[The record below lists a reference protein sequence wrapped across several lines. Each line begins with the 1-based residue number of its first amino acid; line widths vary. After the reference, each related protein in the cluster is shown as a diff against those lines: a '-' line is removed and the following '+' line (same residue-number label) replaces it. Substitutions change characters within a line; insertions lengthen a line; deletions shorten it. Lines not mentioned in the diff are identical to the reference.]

1 MAEETLGSLVVRVGL
16 DGADFDKG
24 LKNINARMQLARS
37 ELKAIASQF
46 DDFGKTVDSL
56 RAKQD
61 NLAKIYQLQGQRVQ
75 QLKKQ
80 YDELVKAHG
89 AESEAALNAG
99 KRLNNA
105 IAYYNKLGK
114 ELESVREELQE
125 LEKQA
130 AYQSSVWGKAEK
142 ALSSFQQKANSTSE
156 TLKTIGE
163 NLTTRVSAP
172 LAALGGL
179 ALKTAADFQKSHGK
193 MQAALGLTAEQTKE
207 LHNVAIS
214 VWREGFG
221 ESLDDVTNAITRAYQ
236 TMGNLPQE
244 EMEYVTK
251 AALTLAE
258 VFGADVAESTRAAA
272 QLMQQFGVSG
282 TEAMDMITVAFQRG
296 GDYSNELLDTIS
308 EYSTQFANLGF
319 SAEQMMGMLISG
331 AESGIWSLDKLA
343 DTVKESFLQITDG
356 SENTKAAIKELGLD
370 YEQIVSDIQAGGD
383 KANAAF
389 MAVMV
394 ALSKVKN
401 EADRNRLAIEL
412 MGTPLEDLGPQ
423 YQSFFAQV
431 GEGLTD
437 FEGAAKDAGEA
448 IQDNFGTRVQKILR
462 RLSEALVP
470 LGEVMLDTIEPA
482 IESTSDAIEKFT
494 AWLEG
499 LSPAGQKAVVG
510 LLAMVAAAG
519 PLGFAFSFMSKG
531 LGSIFGLIAGNI
543 KRFGQLKTSM
553 AQTAQN
559 ADLLNKSA
567 GTTVTSLKNVASGA
581 TNTAGKFTSFGGR
594 ILGAVKNL
602 GSLSKIAGIARLG
615 LGALGGPMGLLATV
629 GIPLLIQGG
638 TKLYKHLK
646 EESIPAIKD
655 FGDKVSD
662 STTKSVLAYKK
673 LNDEATAQLN
683 YLLWS
688 GKTISQDIYNSLT
701 GIFGQMGDQIS
712 QSLKQ
717 DFDES
722 YKHLSTFLANSKTL
736 TAQEQQE
743 ILNNVKVKH
752 DEQQKAVQESQNRI
766 KQILETARKE
776 KRALTEAEKNEIN
789 RIQQQMMTTAVQTM
803 SKSEVEQKAILT
815 RLKVESGNITAQQ
828 AAETVRNSIKARDGA
843 IREANKKY
851 KETVAAIIRERDE
864 TKSISKDQAD
874 KLIQEAK
881 RQRDEAV
888 AKAEDMHKKVVEHA
902 KKQAKGQVDQIDWST
917 GEVKTKWDKFVE
929 NAAKA
934 INAVGKGL
942 EWVSRML
949 GLKWRYGLWVPEY
962 LMSKKKSKK
971 YAKGTPKSGH
981 PGGPAIVGEK
991 GPELA
996 YIPKVGVTLL
1006 GTRGAE
1012 FIPNLPRGTAVLPN
1026 KHTEKL
1032 LKSYGFPG
1040 YEKGVGDFFSAVLK
1054 GPKAVVEKMW
1064 KKYKPSMSGLGGTL
1078 ATLGKGIISFLKD
1091 KSLTFVKDKI
1101 KDFFSIG
1108 GGKGTESVRKWIM
1121 AAMKITGVPAS
1132 WLDPLVTIAMRE
1144 SGGNPRA
1151 INLWDINAKRGTP
1164 SKGLMQTID
1173 PTFNRY
1179 KLPGLDDIW
1188 NPIHNAV
1195 AAIRYIIARYGTVFN
1210 VPGIRNLMRGKGYV
1224 GYAKGTNYHPGGW
1237 AMVGEEGEELAY
1249 IPRQGLALVGVGG
1262 PTLMRLPAGTS
1273 ILPHDETKELLR
1285 FWVPGYTDGVG
1296 DYFRGSSFTNQNTNI
1311 AEAIAQSIVKALSES
1326 PLQILIENI
1335 TNIDSRTIARQTHEI
1350 ITEFQKF
1357 TRRRRNQF
1365 AGQKGVS
1372 E

>member
-16 DGADFDKG
+16 DGADFNKG

-163 NLTTRVSAP
+163 NLTAKVSAP
-172 LAALGGL
+172 LATLGGF
-179 ALKTAADFQKSHGK
+179 ALKTAADFQKSHRK

-207 LHNVAIS
+207 LYNVAIS

-221 ESLDDVTNAITRAYQ
+221 ESLDDVTHAITRAYQ
-236 TMGNLPQE
+236 TMGNLPKE

-258 VFGADVAESTRAAA
+258 VFDADVAESTRAAA

-331 AESGIWSLDKLA
+331 AESGIWSMDKLA
-343 DTVKESFLQITDG
+343 DSVKESFLQITDG
-356 SENTKAAIKELGLD
+356 SENTKEALKELGLD
-370 YEQIVSDIQAGGD
+370 YNQITSDIQSGGD

-423 YQSFFAQV
+423 YQAFFAQV
-431 GEGLTD
+431 GKGLTD

-470 LGEVMLDTIEPA
+470 LGEVILDTIEPA

-499 LSPAGQKAVVG
+499 LPPAGKKAVVS

-559 ADLLNKSA
+559 ADLFNKSA
-567 GTTVTSLKNVASGA
+567 GTAVTSLKNVASGA

-673 LNDEATAQLN
+673 LNDEATVQLN
-683 YLLWS
+683 QLLWS
-688 GKTISQDIYNSLT
+688 GQTISQDIYDSLT
-701 GIFGQMGDQIS
+701 GTFARMGDQIS
-712 QSLKQ
+712 QSLKK

-722 YKHLSTFLANSKTL
+722 YQHLSTFLANSKSL
-736 TAQEQQE
+736 SAKEQQE
-743 ILNNVKVKH
+743 ILNNVKAKH
-752 DEQQKAVQESQNRI
+752 DEQQKTVQDAQNRI
-766 KQILETARKE
+766 RQILEKAKNE
-776 KRALTEAEKNEIN
+776 KRALTEQEKNEIN
-789 RIQQQMMTTAVQTM
+789 QIQQQMMNVAVQTM
-803 SKSEVEQKAILT
+803 SKSEQEQKAILE
-815 RLKVESGNITAQQ
+815 RLRQESGNITARQ
-828 AAETVRNSIKARDGA
+828 AAETVQNSLKAKNGA
-843 IREANKKY
+843 IKEANEKY
-851 KETVAAIIRERDE
+851 KQTVAAIIRERDE
-864 TKSISKDQAD
+864 TGSISKQQAD
-874 KLIQEAK
+874 KLIKEAK
-881 RQRDEAV
+881 RQRDEAI
-888 AKAEDMHKKVVEHA
+888 KRAEEMHQNVVDQA
-902 KKQAKGQVDQIDWST
+902 KKQAKGQVDEIDWST
-917 GEVKTKWDKFVE
+917 GQVLTKWDKMVRGV
-929 NAAKA
+929 AKA
-934 INAVGKGL
+934 VNAISSGINWVLDKIGVPKKYQIPMWKPKG
-942 EWVSRML
+942 
-949 GLKWRYGLWVPEY
+949 
-962 LMSKKKSKK
+962 
-971 YAKGTPKSGH
+971 YAKGTPSSGH

-996 YIPKVGVTLL
+996 YIPGYGTTLL
-1006 GTRGAE
+1006 GTKGSE
-1012 FIPNLPRGTAVLPN
+1012 LHPNLPRGTAVLPN
-1026 KHTEKL
+1026 KETERL

-1040 YEKGVGDFFSAVLK
+1040 YANGVGDFFSLALSGADKLMNKVW
-1054 GPKAVVEKMW
+1054 KMF
-1064 KKYKPSMSGLGGTL
+1064 KPSISGVGGTL
-1078 ATLGKGIISFLKD
+1078 KTLGDGILSFLKD
-1091 KSLTFVKDKI
+1091 KSLDFIKDKI
-1101 KDFFSIG
+1101 DEFFSFDG
-1108 GGKGTESVRKWIM
+1108 AAGNKNVRAWI
-1121 AAMKITGVPAS
+1121 AAAVRITGVPTS
-1132 WLDPLVTIAMRE
+1132 WINPLVTIAMHE

-1151 INLWDINAKRGTP
+1151 INLWDSNAKRGQA
-1164 SKGLMQTID
+1164 SRGLMQTI
-1173 PTFNRY
+1173 PATFNAY

-1195 AAIRYIIARYGTVFN
+1195 AAIRYIIDRYGTVFN
-1210 VPGIRNLMRGKGYV
+1210 VPGIRNLMRGLRYV

-1249 IPRQGLALVGVGG
+1249 IPRKGLALVGVGG

-1273 ILPHDETKELLR
+1273 ILPHDETKEFLG
-1285 FWVPGYTDGVG
+1285 FWVPGYADGVG
-1296 DYFRGSSFTNQNTNI
+1296 DYFRSSTFTNQNTNI

-1357 TRRRRNQF
+1357 TRQRRNQF
-1365 AGQKGVS
+1365 AGQRG
-1372 E
+1372 

>member
-89 AESEAALNAG
+89 AESDAALNAG

-179 ALKTAADFQKSHGK
+179 VLKTAADFQKSHGK

-258 VFGADVAESTRAAA
+258 VFGADVTESTRAAA

-470 LGEVMLDTIEPA
+470 LGEVMLDTIEPS

-615 LGALGGPMGLLATV
+615 LGALGGPVGLLATV
-629 GIPLLIQGG
+629 GLPALIGG
-638 TKLYKHLK
+638 SYKLYKHLK
-646 EESIPAIKD
+646 ESSIPTIED
-655 FGDKVSD
+655 FGNKVSE
-662 STTKSVLAYKK
+662 STTKAVLGYKK
-673 LNDEATAQLN
+673 LHDEATAQLN
-683 YLLWS
+683 MLYWS
-688 GKTISQDIYNSLT
+688 GTTVSQQTADELVRIFTTMGDKISTSLQTDFNQSYQALSAFLRNSKTIS
-701 GIFGQMGDQIS
+701 
-712 QSLKQ
+712 
-717 DFDES
+717 
-722 YKHLSTFLANSKTL
+722 
-736 TAQEQQE
+736 AQEQQE
-743 ILNNVKVKH
+743 ILNNVKNKH
-752 DEQQKAVQESQNRI
+752 AEQQKAVQEAQNRI
-766 KQILETARKE
+766 KQILETARQE

-803 SKSEVEQKAILT
+803 SKSEAEQKAILA
-815 RLKVESGNITAQQ
+815 RLKAESGNITAQQ

-843 IREANKKY
+843 VREANKKY

-881 RQRDEAV
+881 RQRDETV
-888 AKAEDMHKKVVEHA
+888 KKAKDMHEKVVEHA
-902 KKQAKGQVDQIDWST
+902 KKQAKGQVDQIDWAT
-917 GEVKTKWDKFVE
+917 GKVKTKWEKFVE
-929 NAAKA
+929 NAAEA

-942 EWVSRML
+942 EWVSKML
-949 GLKWRYGLWVPEY
+949 GLKWRYGLWIPEY
-962 LMSKKKSKK
+962 LKKSKK

-1054 GPKAVVEKMW
+1054 GPKAVVEKIW

-1108 GGKGTESVRKWIM
+1108 DSKGTESVRRWIM
-1121 AAMKITGVPAS
+1121 AAMRITGVPAS
-1132 WLDPLVTIAMRE
+1132 WLNPLVTIAMRE

-1164 SKGLMQTID
+1164 SKGLFQTID
-1173 PTFNRY
+1173 PTFNAY
-1179 KLPGLDDIW
+1179 KLPGLDNIW

-1195 AAIRYIIARYGTVFN
+1195 AAIRYIIARYGTVWN

-1224 GYAKGTNYHPGGW
+1224 GYAEGTPSSGHPGGP
-1237 AMVGEEGEELAY
+1237 AIVGEEGRELAY
-1249 IPRQGLALVGVGG
+1249 IPGKGLALLGTHG
-1262 PTLMRLPAGTS
+1262 PTLLDLPRGTAVLPNRETERLLKA
-1273 ILPHDETKELLR
+1273 
-1285 FWVPGYTDGVG
+1285 FNVPGYADGVG
-1296 DYFRGSSFTNQNTNI
+1296 KFPQIEVEGYRNVDQLVNSI
-1311 AEAIAQSIVKALSES
+1311 ADSIKESLQAL
-1326 PLQILIENI
+1326 Q
-1335 TNIDSRTIARQTHEI
+1335 DRTIQIEIPVILDGREIARSSYRYV
-1350 ITEFQKF
+1350 TEFQ
-1357 TRRRRNQF
+1357 
-1365 AGQKGVS
+1365 QKELSRTSRFEGR
-1372 E
+1372 

>member
-16 DGADFDKG
+16 DGADFNKG

-163 NLTTRVSAP
+163 NLTAKVSAP
-172 LAALGGL
+172 LATLGGF
-179 ALKTAADFQKSHGK
+179 ALKTAADFQKSHRK

-207 LHNVAIS
+207 LYNVAIS

-221 ESLDDVTNAITRAYQ
+221 ESLDDVTHAITRAYQ
-236 TMGNLPQE
+236 TMGNLPKE

-258 VFGADVAESTRAAA
+258 VFDADVAESTRAAA

-331 AESGIWSLDKLA
+331 AESGIWSMDKLA
-343 DTVKESFLQITDG
+343 DSVKESFLQITDG
-356 SENTKAAIKELGLD
+356 SENTKEALKELGLD
-370 YEQIVSDIQAGGD
+370 YNQITSDIQSGGD

-423 YQSFFAQV
+423 YQAFFAQV

-437 FEGAAKDAGEA
+437 FEGAAKDAGET
-448 IQDNFGTRVQKILR
+448 IRDSFGTRVQKILR

-482 IESTSDAIEKFT
+482 IESASDAIEKFT

-519 PLGFAFSFMSKG
+519 PLGIAFSFMSKG

-559 ADLLNKSA
+559 ADLFNKSA
-567 GTTVTSLKNVASGA
+567 GTAVTSLKNVASGA

-688 GKTISQDIYNSLT
+688 GKTISQDIYDSLT

-803 SKSEVEQKAILT
+803 SKSEVEQKLILGRLRNET
-815 RLKVESGNITAQQ
+815 RNITAQQ
-828 AAETVRNSIKARDGA
+828 AAETVRNSLKAKEGA
-843 IREANKKY
+843 VKEANDKY
-851 KETVAAIIRERDE
+851 KKVKRAIEYERDV
-864 TKSISKDQAD
+864 TGSISAQQAN
-874 KLIQEAK
+874 KLIKEAK

-902 KKQAKGQVDQIDWST
+902 KKQAKGQVDEIDWST
-917 GEVKTKWDKFVE
+917 GQVLTKWDKMVRGV
-929 NAAKA
+929 AKA
-934 INAVGKGL
+934 VNAISSGINWVLDKIGVPKKYQIPMWKPKG
-942 EWVSRML
+942 
-949 GLKWRYGLWVPEY
+949 
-962 LMSKKKSKK
+962 
-971 YAKGTPKSGH
+971 YAKGTPSSGH

-996 YIPKVGVTLL
+996 YIPGYGTTLL
-1006 GTRGAE
+1006 GTKGPE
-1012 FIPNLPRGTAVLPN
+1012 LHPNLPRGTAVLPN
-1026 KHTEKL
+1026 KETERL

-1040 YEKGVGDFFSAVLK
+1040 YANGVGDFFSLALSGADKLMNKVW
-1054 GPKAVVEKMW
+1054 KMF
-1064 KKYKPSMSGLGGTL
+1064 KPSISGVGGTL
-1078 ATLGKGIISFLKD
+1078 KTLGDGILSFLKD
-1091 KSLTFVKDKI
+1091 KSLDFIKDKI
-1101 KDFFSIG
+1101 DEFFSFDG
-1108 GGKGTESVRKWIM
+1108 AAGNKNVRAWI
-1121 AAMKITGVPAS
+1121 ATAVRITGVPTS
-1132 WLDPLVTIAMRE
+1132 WINPLVTIAMHE

-1151 INLWDINAKRGTP
+1151 INLWDSNAKRGQA
-1164 SKGLMQTID
+1164 SRGLMQTI
-1173 PTFNRY
+1173 PATFNAY

-1195 AAIRYIIARYGTVFN
+1195 AAIRYIIDRYGTVFN
-1210 VPGIRNLMRGKGYV
+1210 VPGIRNLMRGLRYV

-1249 IPRQGLALVGVGG
+1249 IPRKGLALVGVGG

-1273 ILPHDETKELLR
+1273 VLPHDETKKFLSL
-1285 FWVPGYTDGVG
+1285 WIPGYAKGVG
-1296 DYFRGSSFTNQNTNI
+1296 EFPIEFRSNRTTRTKETPPVINITLNYQGRGSEEDAYRMLDIIERELGNRINTRLRM
-1311 AEAIAQSIVKALSES
+1311 SGVK
-1326 PLQILIENI
+1326 
-1335 TNIDSRTIARQTHEI
+1335 
-1350 ITEFQKF
+1350 
-1357 TRRRRNQF
+1357 
-1365 AGQKGVS
+1365 V
-1372 E
+1372 

>member
-89 AESEAALNAG
+89 AESDAALNAG

-179 ALKTAADFQKSHGK
+179 VLKTAADFQKSHGK

-258 VFGADVAESTRAAA
+258 VFGADVTESTRAAA

-470 LGEVMLDTIEPA
+470 LGEVMLDTIEPS

-615 LGALGGPMGLLATV
+615 LGALGGPVGLLATV
-629 GIPLLIQGG
+629 GLPALIGG
-638 TKLYKHLK
+638 SYKLYKHLK
-646 EESIPAIKD
+646 ESSIPTIED
-655 FGDKVSD
+655 FGNKVSE
-662 STTKSVLAYKK
+662 STTKAVLGYKK
-673 LNDEATAQLN
+673 LHDEATAQLN
-683 YLLWS
+683 MLYWS
-688 GKTISQDIYNSLT
+688 GTTVSQQTADELVRIFTTMGDKISTSLQTDFNQSYQALSAFLRNSKTIS
-701 GIFGQMGDQIS
+701 
-712 QSLKQ
+712 
-717 DFDES
+717 
-722 YKHLSTFLANSKTL
+722 
-736 TAQEQQE
+736 AQEQQE
-743 ILNNVKVKH
+743 ILNNVKNKH
-752 DEQQKAVQESQNRI
+752 AEQQKAVQEAQNRI
-766 KQILETARKE
+766 KQILETARQE

-803 SKSEVEQKAILT
+803 SKSEAEQKAILA
-815 RLKVESGNITAQQ
+815 RLKAESGNITAQQ

-843 IREANKKY
+843 VREANKKY

-881 RQRDEAV
+881 RQRDETV
-888 AKAEDMHKKVVEHA
+888 KKAKDMHEKVVEHA
-902 KKQAKGQVDQIDWST
+902 KKQAKGQVDQIDWAT
-917 GEVKTKWDKFVE
+917 GKVKTKWEKFVE
-929 NAAKA
+929 NAAEA

-942 EWVSRML
+942 EWVSKML
-949 GLKWRYGLWVPEY
+949 GLKWRYGLWIPEY
-962 LMSKKKSKK
+962 LKKSKK

-1054 GPKAVVEKMW
+1054 GPKAVVEKIW

-1108 GGKGTESVRKWIM
+1108 DSKGTESVRRWIM
-1121 AAMKITGVPAS
+1121 AAMRITGVPAS
-1132 WLDPLVTIAMRE
+1132 WLNPLVTIAMRE

-1164 SKGLMQTID
+1164 SKGLFQTID
-1173 PTFNRY
+1173 PTFNAH
-1179 KLPGLDDIW
+1179 KLPGLDNIW

-1195 AAIRYIIARYGTVFN
+1195 AAIRYIIARYGTVWN

-1224 GYAKGTNYHPGGW
+1224 GYAEGTPSSGHPGGP
-1237 AMVGEEGEELAY
+1237 AIVGEEGRELAY
-1249 IPRQGLALVGVGG
+1249 IPGKGLALLGTHG
-1262 PTLMRLPAGTS
+1262 PTLLDLPRGTAVLPNRETERLLKA
-1273 ILPHDETKELLR
+1273 
-1285 FWVPGYTDGVG
+1285 FNVPGYADGVG
-1296 DYFRGSSFTNQNTNI
+1296 KFPQIEVEGYRNVDQLVNSI
-1311 AEAIAQSIVKALSES
+1311 ADSIKESLQAL
-1326 PLQILIENI
+1326 Q
-1335 TNIDSRTIARQTHEI
+1335 DRTIQIEIPVILDGREIARSSYRYV
-1350 ITEFQKF
+1350 TEFQ
-1357 TRRRRNQF
+1357 
-1365 AGQKGVS
+1365 QKELSRTSRFEGR
-1372 E
+1372 

>member
-1 MAEETLGSLVVRVGL
+1 
-16 DGADFDKG
+16 
-24 LKNINARMQLARS
+24 
-37 ELKAIASQF
+37 
-46 DDFGKTVDSL
+46 
-56 RAKQD
+56 
-61 NLAKIYQLQGQRVQ
+61 
-75 QLKKQ
+75 
-80 YDELVKAHG
+80 
-89 AESEAALNAG
+89 
-99 KRLNNA
+99 
-105 IAYYNKLGK
+105 
-114 ELESVREELQE
+114 
-125 LEKQA
+125 
-130 AYQSSVWGKAEK
+130 
-142 ALSSFQQKANSTSE
+142 
-156 TLKTIGE
+156 
-163 NLTTRVSAP
+163 
-172 LAALGGL
+172 
-179 ALKTAADFQKSHGK
+179 
-193 MQAALGLTAEQTKE
+193 
-207 LHNVAIS
+207 
-214 VWREGFG
+214 
-221 ESLDDVTNAITRAYQ
+221 
-236 TMGNLPQE
+236 
-244 EMEYVTK
+244 
-251 AALTLAE
+251 
-258 VFGADVAESTRAAA
+258 
-272 QLMQQFGVSG
+272 
-282 TEAMDMITVAFQRG
+282 
-296 GDYSNELLDTIS
+296 
-308 EYSTQFANLGF
+308 
-319 SAEQMMGMLISG
+319 
-331 AESGIWSLDKLA
+331 
-343 DTVKESFLQITDG
+343 
-356 SENTKAAIKELGLD
+356 
-370 YEQIVSDIQAGGD
+370 
-383 KANAAF
+383 
-389 MAVMV
+389 
-394 ALSKVKN
+394 
-401 EADRNRLAIEL
+401 
-412 MGTPLEDLGPQ
+412 
-423 YQSFFAQV
+423 
-431 GEGLTD
+431 
-437 FEGAAKDAGEA
+437 
-448 IQDNFGTRVQKILR
+448 
-462 RLSEALVP
+462 
-470 LGEVMLDTIEPA
+470 
-482 IESTSDAIEKFT
+482 
-494 AWLEG
+494 
-499 LSPAGQKAVVG
+499 
-510 LLAMVAAAG
+510 
-519 PLGFAFSFMSKG
+519 
-531 LGSIFGLIAGNI
+531 
-543 KRFGQLKTSM
+543 
-553 AQTAQN
+553 
-559 ADLLNKSA
+559 
-567 GTTVTSLKNVASGA
+567 
-581 TNTAGKFTSFGGR
+581 R

-673 LNDEATAQLN
+673 LNDEATVQLN
-683 YLLWS
+683 QLLWS
-688 GKTISQDIYNSLT
+688 GQTISQDIYDSLT
-701 GIFGQMGDQIS
+701 GTFARMGDQIS

-789 RIQQQMMTTAVQTM
+789 RIQQQMMTMAVQTM

-888 AKAEDMHKKVVEHA
+888 KRAKDMHEKVVEHA
-902 KKQAKGQVDQIDWST
+902 KKQAKGQVDQIDWAT

-942 EWVSRML
+942 EWVSIML

-1006 GTRGAE
+1006 GTHGAE

-1101 KDFFSIG
+1101 QDFFSIG

-1132 WLDPLVTIAMRE
+1132 WLDPLVAIAMRE

-1237 AMVGEEGEELAY
+1237 A
-1249 IPRQGLALVGVGG
+1249 
-1262 PTLMRLPAGTS
+1262 
-1273 ILPHDETKELLR
+1273 
-1285 FWVPGYTDGVG
+1285 
-1296 DYFRGSSFTNQNTNI
+1296 
-1311 AEAIAQSIVKALSES
+1311 
-1326 PLQILIENI
+1326 
-1335 TNIDSRTIARQTHEI
+1335 
-1350 ITEFQKF
+1350 
-1357 TRRRRNQF
+1357 
-1365 AGQKGVS
+1365 
-1372 E
+1372 